1 MENWELN
8 GDYCVLID
16 IQLPLKSVHFNN
28 QILLVSHVFNFLKKE
43 KKSHICIII
52 FNDF

>member
-8 GDYCVLID
+8 GDYGVLID

-43 KKSHICIII
+43 KISHIYIYYH
-52 FNDF
+52 FQ